1 MHEDIMQMKEDYIRE
16 IVKLYREKG
25 LNKDTIELFDT
36 LVHTAKNL
44 CKIAEGE
51 ENNMYSM
58 RGRNSYGG
66 MSYDS
71 YANYSNDGMNSYAR
85 GRGANAN
92 RDSMGRYSSLGYSGH
107 DDMVNGL
114 RDLMNRTHDEATRRE
129 LQDMVNRYQ

>member
-44 CKIAEGE
+44 CKIVEGE

-71 YANYSNDGMNSYAR
+71 YSNYSNDGMNSYAR

>member
-44 CKIAEGE
+44 CKIVEGYE
-51 ENNMYSM
+51 EKGMYSGNM
-58 RGRNSYGG
+58 RG
-66 MSYDS
+66 MSYDG
-71 YANYSNDGMNSYAR
+71 YTNYSNDMMNSYAR

-129 LQDMVNRYQ
+129 LADMINRYQ

>member
-44 CKIAEGE
+44 CKIAEGYE
-51 ENNMYSM
+51 EKGMYSGNM
-58 RGRNSYGG
+58 RG
-66 MSYDS
+66 MSYDG
-71 YANYSNDGMNSYAR
+71 YTNYSNDMMNSYAR

>member
-1 MHEDIMQMKEDYIRE
+1 MHEEIMQMKEDYIRE

-25 LNKDTIELFDT
+25 LNKDTIDLFDT

-44 CKIAEGE
+44 CKIAEGDE
-51 ENNMYSM
+51 KDMYSM
-58 RGRNSYGG
+58 RGGMSYNSYG
-66 MSYDS
+66 
-71 YANYSNDGMNSYAR
+71 NYSNDMMNSYAR

-114 RDLMNRTHDEATRRE
+114 HDLMNRTHDEATRRE
-129 LQDMVNRYQ
+129 LQDMINRYQ